1 MLYWLLYEKL
11 FPFFHPFRI
20 FRYLTFRTVFASL
33 TALLIAMFIGPYV
46 IQKLRE
52 FQIGQYI
59 REDGP
64 QSHMKKSGTPTMGG
78 VLIVIAILL
87 PTVLWSDPANP
98 FVWIAVCATLAFGA
112 VGFADDYIKGCKR
125 RNLGLTARAKLFW
138 QALSAAGV
146 AISLVALV
154 QFRLFSTHLTVPF
167 IKFCGPICC
176 GTGPLRFRT
185 SACSPTAFIAFVVFV
200 LMGS

>member
-1 MLYWLLYEKL
+1 
-11 FPFFHPFRI
+11 
-20 FRYLTFRTVFASL
+20 
-33 TALLIAMFIGPYV
+33 MFIGPYV

-64 QSHMKKSGTPTMGG
+64 QSHQKKSGTPTMGG

-98 FVWIAVCATLAFGA
+98 FVWIAVCSTLAFGA
-112 VGFADDYIKGCKR
+112 IGFADDYIKVVQR

-138 QALSAAGV
+138 QMIAAAGV
-146 AISLVALV
+146 GIALV
-154 QFRLFSTHLTVPF
+154 VLTQFKLFSTQLTCPF
-167 IKFCGPICC
+167 IKSLHPDVAVAYWPATLPHLGCWC
-176 GTGPLRFRT
+176 LSR
-185 SACSPTAFIAFVVFV
+185 SSPSSS
-200 LMGS
+200 LC